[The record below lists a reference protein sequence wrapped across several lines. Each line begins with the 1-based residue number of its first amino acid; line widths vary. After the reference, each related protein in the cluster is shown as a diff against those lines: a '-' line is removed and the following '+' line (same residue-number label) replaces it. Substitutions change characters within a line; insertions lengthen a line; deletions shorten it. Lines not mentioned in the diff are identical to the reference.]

1 MTAVRHILTLDSN
14 IFIAALKTD
23 EPYAAKCAALVDK
36 ATKSFAL
43 SEPSLIY
50 QEVCGT
56 LARRLGE
63 ATADKA
69 RRHLDLAIS
78 PLLLVNCDKAFCV
91 SAYPLC
97 SEYGIYAIDALYLN
111 TAIRRKAILVSLDEE
126 DFVKKLKF
134 NHQGIEVYHVSEFP
148 Y

>member
-1 MTAVRHILTLDSN
+1 MVAVRHILTLDSN
-14 IFIAALKTD
+14 VFIAALKTD
-23 EPYAAKCAALVDK
+23 EPYAAKCAALIEK

-56 LARRLGE
+56 LARKSGR

-126 DFVKKLKF
+126 DFVKRVKS
-134 NHQGIEVYHVSEFP
+134 NGQGIEVYHVSEFP